1 MKIIP
6 LQPHYQYRLWGG
18 DRLKRFGFRFNDVS
32 IGEAWTASALP
43 QGSSIVSAGPYAGTP
58 LGELYDTHRELFG
71 IDASVFPLLIK
82 WIDPNDDLS
91 IQVHPDDELAQSL
104 EQQPYGKNECWY
116 ILEAPEDGEIIYGH
130 TFESKEALQQALES
144 GDVMTG
150 LIRRPVSR
158 GDFLYVPAGTVHAL
172 TKDVSVLEIQQS
184 SDTTYRLYDYGRTE
198 PSTGEMRDLHVN
210 QGTSAAFAPHLDY
223 SEPVLQLDHFRTR
236 LTRNP
241 YFFVEKWTI
250 EREESVS
257 TDTFRLL
264 SVIEG
269 ILEID
274 GSSFGMGATL
284 LLPANQSFHLSGTA
298 VCLVTGVS
306 SPTKQKARIGID
318 LGGTNTR
325 IAVVSTDGRVEKQYK
340 LKTQP
345 DLELA
350 TLLNQIALAVERFG
364 LEYDLTH
371 VGIVAPGPLDLK
383 RGAFLTPPNLPNWHH
398 QAIVEPLRTL
408 LRLPVT
414 LENDAN
420 AAALAEAKFGAG
432 RHVDSVFYV
441 TVSTGIGGGFVHK
454 QNLISGAHGSAGE
467 VGNMIIR
474 TDGPT
479 HPTLNVGALETHAS
493 GTALQKRAQHKG
505 MTDSMTLLSDET
517 ERNTFVDDLATGL
530 ANIIHTVDPDIIVLG
545 GGVTA
550 SAPLYWN
557 QLQDAVAM
565 RVYPHL
571 RGATPLVLQQLHGDA
586 GVIGAAFL
594 A

>member
-18 DRLKRFGFRFNDVS
+18 DRLKHYGFHFDEAS

-43 QGSSIVSAGPYAGTP
+43 QGSSVVSAGSHIGTTLDDLYA
-58 LGELYDTHRELFG
+58 THPELFG
-71 IDASVFPLLIK
+71 IDSPVFPLLIK

-91 IQVHPDDELAQSL
+91 IQVHPDDALAQLL
-104 EQQPYGKNECWY
+104 EDQPYGKNECWY
-116 ILEAPEDGEIIYGH
+116 ILDAPEDGEIIYGH
-130 TFESKEALQQALES
+130 SFESKDVLKQALES
-144 GDVMTG
+144 GDVMAG
-150 LIRRPVSR
+150 LTRKPVSR

-172 TKDVSVLEIQQS
+172 TKDVCVLEIQQS

-198 PSTGEMRDLHVN
+198 PATGKTRDLHVN
-210 QGTSAAFAPHLDY
+210 QGANAAFAPHLDY
-223 SEPVLQLDHFRTR
+223 AETALPLDHFRTQ

-241 YFFVEKWTI
+241 YFFVERWNI
-250 EREESVS
+250 ECDQSVS

-264 SVIEG
+264 SVVEG
-269 ILEID
+269 TLEID
-274 GSSFGMGATL
+274 GVSFKTGATL
-284 LLPANQSFHLSGTA
+284 LLPADQSFQLKGAAT
-298 VCLVTGVS
+298 CLVAGVS
-306 SPTKQKARIGID
+306 SPLKQKARIGID

-325 IAVVSTDGRVEKQYK
+325 VAVVSKDGRVEKQYK
-340 LKTQP
+340 FKTQP
-345 DLELA
+345 HLELD
-350 TLLNQIALAVERFG
+350 TLLKQIALVVERFQ
-364 LEYDLTH
+364 LEYDITH
-371 VGIVAPGPLDLK
+371 VGIAAPGPLDLK

-398 QAIVEPLRTL
+398 QTIVEPLRTL
-408 LRLPVT
+408 LDLPVT

-474 TDGPT
+474 TDGPA
-479 HPTLNVGALETHAS
+479 HPTLNTGALETYAS
-493 GTALQKRAQHKG
+493 GTALNERARNKG
-505 MTDSMTLLSDET
+505 IIDSKSLLHDEA
-517 ERNTFVDDLATGL
+517 ERNRFVADLATGI
-530 ANIIHTVDPDIIVLG
+530 ANIIHTVDPDLIVLG

-557 QLQDAVAM
+557 QLQDAVAK

-571 RGATPLVLQQLHGDA
+571 RGATPLVLHELKGDA